1 MLEAEHGQ
9 RQQRETPD
17 ARTRAGREV
26 ARGILLATEPV
37 V

>member
-9 RQQRETPD
+9 RQQKEPPD
-17 ARTRAGREV
+17 AWTSAGREV